1 MLLVFLVDFHA
12 VCPPNS
18 VAISWR
24 SALIW
29 DVVIIISSYFST
41 QVWYLISLTV
51 IHIHVFLLT
60 AAPKSDDNYT
70 AVYTGAGTFAAIALA
85 AVIIVLV
92 TLR

>member
-1 MLLVFLVDFHA
+1 VLLVFVVDFHA

-29 DVVIIISSYFST
+29 DVVIISSSYFST